1 MEKELFNLVIFG
13 IIIYII
19 YYVFNYINSSNHKSR
34 EGLTNN
40 TTSSSGTNT
49 SSATAGS
56 SAPSNSQNGIAG
68 NAESYAATIKS
79 MSVNLKDKLL
89 ISKYRADYETVILN
103 YDDLL
108 NSMMLEK
115 LLDMSGNQMSQ
126 MSDVSTLN
134 QAKTALNSIMK
145 FVDSQ

>member
-13 IIIYII
+13 IIIFII
-19 YYVFNYINSSNHKSR
+19 YYVFNYINSCNHKSI

-40 TTSSSGTNT
+40 KTSSSGTN
-49 SSATAGS
+49 SSSTAAGS
-56 SAPSNSQNGIAG
+56 SETSNSQNGIAG
-68 NAESYAATIKS
+68 NAQSYAATIKS

-89 ISKYRADYETVILN
+89 IPKYRADYETVILN

-145 FVDSQ
+145 FVDAQ